1 MTSWL
6 DSAPIRFFRGRRTHE
21 HQARVLTE
29 EYQSMGE
36 GVRMFGSSPGITPS
50 SLLKILFSLTADSVF
65 CVYRLG
71 AEVIWI
77 ACDAINWPFRNR
89 WSCSGHQVSQ
99 SAEIV

>member
-1 MTSWL
+1 
-6 DSAPIRFFRGRRTHE
+6 
-21 HQARVLTE
+21 
-29 EYQSMGE
+29 MGE

-77 ACDAINWPFRNR
+77 ACDAINWPV
-89 WSCSGHQVSQ
+89 SKSLVMLGPSGF
-99 SAEIV
+99 AIGRDCRRLP